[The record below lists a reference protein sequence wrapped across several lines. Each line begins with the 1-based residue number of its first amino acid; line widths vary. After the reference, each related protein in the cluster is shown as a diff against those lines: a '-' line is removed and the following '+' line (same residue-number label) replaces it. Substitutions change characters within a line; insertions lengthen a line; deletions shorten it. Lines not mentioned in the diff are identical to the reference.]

1 MPNNTDNSV
10 YSEAIKWLYDMGC
23 DESLNVNKRSF
34 HGLISIP
41 LDVND
46 EPSDKVIS
54 DNINLKNIDNIDLL
68 KKFLLSKNFISDS
81 NAVFYEGSTKADLM
95 VIGDKPDDIMVK
107 NRRPFHGELEKL
119 LDAMLKAI
127 GFDKRNTYYTNL
139 RCNPKK
145 IDINLDLEL
154 EIIKKQILIVEP
166 KIIIMFG
173 AEATRLLTN
182 NEDSI
187 FKSRGHWYDINI
199 DDNLEPVLGISMFH
213 PRYILAH
220 PESKKETWKDLKEV
234 RSKFT

>member
-1 MPNNTDNSV
+1 MPNNPDESILN
-10 YSEAIKWLYDMGC
+10 EAIKWLDDIGC
-23 DESLNVNKRSF
+23 YEPLNADTRSF
-34 HGLISIP
+34 HGLISKSH
-41 LDVND
+41 NSN
-46 EPSDKVIS
+46 EGSSEEVIS
-54 DNINLKNIDNIDLL
+54 KNINLEIIDNIQSL
-68 KKFLLSKNFISDS
+68 KEFLLSKNFISQS
-81 NAVFYEGSTKADLM
+81 NNIFYEGSTKADLM
-95 VIGDKPDDIMVK
+95 VIGDKPDDIKVK
-107 NRRPFHGELEKL
+107 NSRPFDGELEKL

-145 IDINLDLEL
+145 IDTNLDLEL